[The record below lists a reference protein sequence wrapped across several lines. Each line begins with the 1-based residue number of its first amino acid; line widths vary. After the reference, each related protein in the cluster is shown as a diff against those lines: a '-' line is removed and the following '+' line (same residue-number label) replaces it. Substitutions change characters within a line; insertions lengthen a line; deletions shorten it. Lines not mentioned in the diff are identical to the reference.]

1 MKRLFLLFLIAAS
14 SVSAFALSY
23 NEARKRA
30 WFITDKMAYE
40 LNLTNEQFDRAY
52 EINLD
57 YLLSVN
63 TARDCFGPYWTFRNT
78 DMRSILYDWQF
89 SLYSSL
95 DYFFRPLRWAQAAW
109 HFPIFSRYSNNAY
122 YFGKPTIY
130 VSYKGRP
137 WINRR
142 PHDVSPYRPVRP
154 YAGVGMR
161 DRYDDDYNKNHRPGV
176 RPEKPG
182 YRFETV
188 KPAKPQPGFKPQQ
201 GNNRPN
207 GDLRPGNNNRP
218 DRNYKQGS
226 SVNKRPSSNVRPG
239 RNSNPGE
246 VSPQQSGSKKQS
258 TPSKSGNKKS
268 GNSGRSFGR

>member
-40 LNLTNEQFDRAY
+40 LNLTEEQFDRAY

-57 YLLSVN
+57 YFLSVN
-63 TARDCFGPYWTFRNT
+63 TARDCFGPYWTFRNA

-95 DYFFRPLRWAQAAW
+95 DYFFRPLRWVQAAW
-109 HFPIFSRYSNNAY
+109 YYPIFSRYKHNIY
-122 YFGKPTIY
+122 YFNRPGIY

-142 PHDVSPYRPVRP
+142 PNDVSPYRPIRP

-161 DRYDDDYNKNHRPGV
+161 DRYKHNKNHRPEM

-182 YRFETV
+182 YKFETV
-188 KPAKPQPGFKPQQ
+188 KPSKPQTQPSFKPQQ

-207 GDLRPGNNNRP
+207 GNLRPGNNTRP
-218 DRNYKQGS
+218 DRNYKEGS
-226 SVNKRPSSNVRPG
+226 SVNKRPSSDVRPD
-239 RNSNPGE
+239 RNNKSSNLR
-246 VSPQQSGSKKQS
+246 PQQNGSKKQPA
-258 TPSKSGNKKS
+258 PSKSTNKKNGS
-268 GNSGRSFGR
+268 SGRTFGR